1 MDYSEKELEEKLRVA
16 GERLAQLPTR
26 VDVLLPLLDEVED
39 LLAKVEQSPS
49 QSIQNAYSQSM
60 KALLAEQLLR
70 HANVDVQVAVAS
82 CISEI
87 TRITAPEAPYTD
99 DQMKEVFQLI
109 VSSFVDLS
117 DMSSRSYN
125 KRASILE
132 TVAKVRSCVV
142 MLDLE
147 CEELITEMFQHFLS
161 SIRDEHPEKILTSM
175 ETIMTLVLEESED
188 VSLELLTPILES
200 LKRNDEE
207 IPTAARKLGERVF
220 EKCAAKLKPY
230 IRKAVKSL
238 GFSLDSYSEIV
249 ATVCNGSNGEVD
261 HKDGNVS
268 SLEHLAGETNLNTS
282 FVEAAQDAEEPVT
295 EEPCMED
302 VPLEVQKSL
311 KSLSNEMTETGDE
324 EMSNASDPLKKT
336 DEGNISNKSLD
347 VDTSRVD
354 TDDIDTT
361 KAGKV
366 DLKQVKTAKR
376 RGRKPRNTKP
386 SNSSPIESDK
396 EAEVTCQKVS
406 DKGSEELPDVA
417 KDVPTPVEKN
427 ALVDAEAAGEKEQV
441 PFSSKEISEN
451 EGNVSP
457 VSPNRSVLDESPK
470 KAGLSSK
477 EENLAQEDTL
487 MKSAPGMSGKE
498 ISPESHSD
506 KKKLNSALEDSPSV
520 DSAHTEAADID
531 NGQEVELP
539 NRSEKMPE
547 CLAEEHELSKDPCSA
562 TVVAADGGS
571 DPDIKPQKLSRN
583 KKGGKGDEP
592 SEVLDSTKVSAGSTD
607 SENKVHNQSGNK
619 LENLAEEDEPLE
631 SLSPKVDDKISESEE
646 KPQKRSGKK
655 AARTKKTTRI
665 SKRKMPGRKGTSKI
679 ETEDSSDD
687 EAEQQKQSVEEDSSE
702 SETKPLVSAGK
713 ESTRRHRGKNSGK
726 GDSSE
731 AKVPIKKQD
740 TVKESE
746 PETDSDGSDLK
757 VKPVVQ
763 SGKGKR
769 SRHRGRPLRSLAKGG
784 VAGSKMSSEKADT
797 TNKDEDSSKKNSE
810 RRAQVKNTK
819 ERVLLNPQANKE
831 DEDIN
836 ISPRSTSK
844 LVKDDDQSE
853 DAKGNAKRKRTPA
866 REKVPGDI
874 EYGMNLVGAKI
885 KVWWPDDK
893 QYYEGII
900 ESFDRAKKKHKVSY
914 TDGDEEVLHLQKE
927 RWELVDDDT
936 MQEDANEDSSP
947 DSSTKSRSRKKAKA
961 NAVQSL
967 KLKQKDVSPR
977 RGGAA
982 ASSKSKGAASKSGGK
997 VDSKLKDKKSK
1008 VTGKSEDNS
1017 ESEDLSVDDVPGAAR
1032 KSKDDDANMPR
1043 IKQKSKIESPRTVTK
1058 AKAKSPQTGNTLNGT
1073 GKGKSGLLKVK
1084 DSGKT
1089 PEVKS
1094 TDTSKSKKSSGKSG
1108 KKRRR
1113 GY

>member
-607 SENKVHNQSGNK
+607 SENK
-619 LENLAEEDEPLE
+619 
-631 SLSPKVDDKISESEE
+631 
-646 KPQKRSGKK
+646 
-655 AARTKKTTRI
+655 
-665 SKRKMPGRKGTSKI
+665 
-679 ETEDSSDD
+679 
-687 EAEQQKQSVEEDSSE
+687 
-702 SETKPLVSAGK
+702 
-713 ESTRRHRGKNSGK
+713 
-726 GDSSE
+726 
-731 AKVPIKKQD
+731 
-740 TVKESE
+740 
-746 PETDSDGSDLK
+746 
-757 VKPVVQ
+757 
-763 SGKGKR
+763 
-769 SRHRGRPLRSLAKGG
+769 
-784 VAGSKMSSEKADT
+784 
-797 TNKDEDSSKKNSE
+797 
-810 RRAQVKNTK
+810 
-819 ERVLLNPQANKE
+819 
-831 DEDIN
+831 DIN